1 MLRIFSAALLGIVLS
16 SLPALALSPGEAQK
30 VVELLEK
37 LESEHGMIAYDEEE
51 AGQIFEDDREGLIEK
66 AGFSRESW
74 KTAFDAVM
82 QGYMALVPQSEV
94 DATLG
99 EIKTRF
105 ESATGLTVEQ
115 KAALQA
121 MYDEQVA
128 IILAYREEGREHMD
142 VVRPLA
148 ERLEPLVM
156 PESN

>member
-1 MLRIFSAALLGIVLS
+1 MLRTLSAAMFGIVLS
-16 SLPALALSPGEAQK
+16 ALPAFALSPGEAKK
-30 VVELLEK
+30 VVELVEK
-37 LESEHGMIAYDEEE
+37 LEPDHGKIAYDEEE
-51 AGQIFEDDREGLIEK
+51 ADQWFEDDSAGLIEK

-128 IILAYREEGREHMD
+128 IILAYREKGREHMD

-148 ERLEPLVM
+148 ARLEPLVM
-156 PESN
+156 PDSN